1 MRGKCFTWFVVF
13 SYVSSIALPLN
24 TQIFRQ
30 AQAAEPIPPQ
40 AQPAPRGG
48 TAGPTSRRSGAPSA
62 GTGATRRRS
71 QPTRAHTATASFSP
85 FRGNGFAQFQSRR
98 FS

>member
-24 TQIFRQ
+24 AQIFRQ

-40 AQPAPRGG
+40 TQPAPQVVPPAQPPVAPGPQGPVPAQPGG
-48 TAGPTSRRSGAPSA
+48 VPE
-62 GTGATRRRS
+62 
-71 QPTRAHTATASFSP
+71 PTRAHTTPASLSP
-85 FRGNGFAQFQSRR
+85 FRGNGFA
-98 FS
+98 